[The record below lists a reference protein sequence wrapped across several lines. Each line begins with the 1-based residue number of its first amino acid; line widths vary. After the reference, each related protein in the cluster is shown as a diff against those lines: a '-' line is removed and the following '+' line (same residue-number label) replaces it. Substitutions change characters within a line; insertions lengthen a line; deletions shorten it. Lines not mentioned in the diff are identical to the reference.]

1 MAAGQMVVEKDE
13 ITLMLKRLSS
23 KELRKAELSTLRKS
37 ANILARETTKRFKE
51 NINIDNRRVSTINK
65 KGKTVT
71 KIRRIATVKVHRRE
85 MAAKVNILSDFR
97 LKFFE
102 MGTKER
108 HTKGRK
114 IVGEHI
120 KKGRKYLLRK
130 GKGRRTGRIKAGWYF
145 RSAQQDT
152 ERQIFDNM
160 DNLLSKEIVRIANKK

>member
-13 ITLMLKRLSS
+13 ITQMLKRLSS
-23 KELRKAELSTLRKS
+23 NELRKAELSTLRKS

-65 KGKTVT
+65 KGKNVT
-71 KIRRIATVKVHRRE
+71 KIRRVATVKVHRGKIE
-85 MAAKVNILSDFR
+85 AKVNIMSDFR

-108 HTKGRK
+108 HTKGHK
-114 IVGEHI
+114 IIGNF
-120 KKGRKYLLRK
+120 RK
-130 GKGRRTGRIKAGWYF
+130 GKGRRTGSIKAGWYF